1 MDVVLRATAIYLV
14 LLIIMRLAG
23 NRSLAQITA
32 FDFVMLLIIA
42 EATQQALIGD
52 DFSLT
57 KAVLLIV
64 TIIFIDVAFSLLKQ
78 RSPRLDRL
86 IDGVPLIIVEHGRP
100 LEDRMRQ
107 ARVDVSD
114 VMTAARELQG
124 LERLEQVRYAV
135 LERSGGIS
143 IIPEPEQSDETPDSK
158 PAAMTA

>member
-143 IIPEPEQSDETPDSK
+143 IIPEPE
-158 PAAMTA
+158 